1 MISCCPVH
9 PALIQ
14 YCDYPIGIHKFLA
27 KYGGSLDTA
36 VLFLS
41 IYNYT
46 CTTKLRQNIAQLS
59 LQPNPP
65 IFSDVIYY
73 VTVLHLVFTGRI
85 DQLYS
90 FNGNSFPTRSLLEL
104 LQLSRAATAI
114 WSYISC
120 VELQQLSDSPATVW
134 ICCSCLELS
143 AAV

>member
-65 IFSDVIYY
+65 VFSDVIYY
-73 VTVLHLVFTGRI
+73 VTGLHLVFTGRI

-90 FNGNSFPTRSLLEL
+90 FNGNSFPLNSGLA
-104 LQLSRAATAI
+104 QKFIGAAAAVQSCY
-114 WSYISC
+114 SYL
-120 VELQQLSDSPATVW
+120 ELQQLCGA
-134 ICCSCLELS
+134 S